1 MTTEKHDRR
10 KEKNAEKHNTLD
22 PTIEMEYFKT
32 SKPAHINVIFRQ
44 QQSLHKTFYTR
55 ANISTDTITGDFNC

>member
-1 MTTEKHDRR
+1 MI
-10 KEKNAEKHNTLD
+10 KEKKRKD
-22 PTIEMEYFKT
+22 PTIEIEYFKT

-44 QQSLHKTFYTR
+44 QQSLHKTSYTR